1 MFQALSSA
9 RASPPRTSP
18 TMIRS
23 GRSRI
28 VVFSRRSMVTV
39 SVARRMTA
47 FSAEHWISDVSSM
60 MTRRCAVATS
70 AM

>member
-1 MFQALSSA
+1 
-9 RASPPRTSP
+9 
-18 TMIRS
+18 MIRS

-28 VVFSRRSMVTV
+28 VVFNKRSIVTV
-39 SVARRMTA
+39 SVARRITA

-60 MTRRCAVATS
+60 MTRRCVVATS